1 MGITDEA
8 TLLIFAGDDTVRA
21 KPADVRFVTVL
32 VVFKRSNNRSG
43 LDSGSGLDL
52 NSCLILFLLVLVLLN
67 VIVFFI
73 F

>member
-8 TLLIFAGDDTVRA
+8 TLLIFAGEDTVRA

-43 LDSGSGLDL
+43 LDSGSGL